1 MKLAIVLSALITSS
15 ASADAVFRI
24 ADGLW
29 VWSGAAGTGMAAN
42 LGGGTW
48 VGSGWDAFPGV
59 SPPWNPVVAPPA
71 QISVPVIVAPTQGVV
86 TIGMPPPPRTRTLY
100 LSVNGETVPHVTTW

>member
-1 MKLAIVLSALITSS
+1 MKLAIVLSATLTSS

-29 VWSGAAGTGMAAN
+29 VWSGALGTGMAAN

-71 QISVPVIVAPTQGVV
+71 QISVPVIVAPSAGVV
-86 TIGMPPPPRTRTLY
+86 TIGMPPPPATRTLY
-100 LSVNGETVPHVTTW
+100 LSINGETVPFVTTQ

>member
-29 VWSGAAGTGMAAN
+29 VWSGALGTGMAAN
-42 LGGGTW
+42 LGNGTW

-71 QISVPVIVAPTQGVV
+71 QIIVPVIVAPSPGVV
-86 TIGMPPPPRTRTLY
+86 TIGMPPPPATRTLY
-100 LSVNGETVPHVTTW
+100 LSINGETVPFVTNQ

>member
-29 VWSGAAGTGMAAN
+29 VWSGALGTGMAVD

-59 SPPWNPVVAPPA
+59 SPPWNPVVSQTVVLPA
-71 QISVPVIVAPTQGVV
+71 PVIVAPSPGVV
-86 TIGMPPPPRTRTLY
+86 TIGMPPPPATRTLY
-100 LSVNGETVPHVTTW
+100 LCINGETVPFVTTQ